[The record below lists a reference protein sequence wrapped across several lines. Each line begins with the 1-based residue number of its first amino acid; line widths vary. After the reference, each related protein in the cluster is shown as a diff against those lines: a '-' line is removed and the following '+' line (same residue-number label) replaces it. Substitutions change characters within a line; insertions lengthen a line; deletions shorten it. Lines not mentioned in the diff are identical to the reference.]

1 MNNDLK
7 QYMGLFETESK
18 KYIQDL
24 NNNLVKLEKDPKNQ
38 NLLYEIMRFSHSLK
52 GMNATMGFHKLQE
65 LCHKMEDIFD
75 AARKG
80 KLDITKEVTSVV
92 FEALD
97 VLELGLKKVMK
108 EEAEPETQEMV
119 SKLENSAKQSG
130 TTTENIADIQK
141 KEPAQQIEVEEI
153 KEVTVSVER
162 LDTLMGLMEDM
173 VTLEMRLSEIDKTK
187 NYKNVSVEID
197 KLKRITQ
204 EIQYNV
210 TQARMVQVGYLFQR
224 FPRMVRDLASEQGKE
239 IEFEVEGDD
248 IKLDRN
254 IIDEL
259 SEPLVHLLRNSVDHG
274 IEKTGKIRL
283 VARREKNTAIIELS
297 DNGKGLDLVKIKKV
311 AIDKKIV
318 TKEEAD
324 SLDEKGIINLIFDP
338 LLSTKDEVTD
348 VSGRGVGMAAVK
360 SKMEALNGVIHIET
374 KLGEGTKFTLE
385 LPLTLAIIKA
395 LLVGVEDEIYAIP
408 LNYIDRNVYF
418 SNKEIKKAADS
429 KVGILEGDDIPLV
442 SLANVFGI
450 KKTKEEKDK
459 VLAVVV
465 RKGDGRVG
473 LVIDRLIQEQ
483 DIIVKP
489 LSKLFKGR
497 KEFGGITVL
506 GDGRS
511 VLIIDVQNLT

>member
-197 KLKRITQ
+197 KL
-204 EIQYNV
+204 
-210 TQARMVQVGYLFQR
+210 
-224 FPRMVRDLASEQGKE
+224 
-239 IEFEVEGDD
+239 
-248 IKLDRN
+248 
-254 IIDEL
+254 
-259 SEPLVHLLRNSVDHG
+259 
-274 IEKTGKIRL
+274 
-283 VARREKNTAIIELS
+283 
-297 DNGKGLDLVKIKKV
+297 
-311 AIDKKIV
+311 
-318 TKEEAD
+318 
-324 SLDEKGIINLIFDP
+324 
-338 LLSTKDEVTD
+338 
-348 VSGRGVGMAAVK
+348 
-360 SKMEALNGVIHIET
+360 
-374 KLGEGTKFTLE
+374 
-385 LPLTLAIIKA
+385 
-395 LLVGVEDEIYAIP
+395 
-408 LNYIDRNVYF
+408 
-418 SNKEIKKAADS
+418 
-429 KVGILEGDDIPLV
+429 
-442 SLANVFGI
+442 
-450 KKTKEEKDK
+450 
-459 VLAVVV
+459 
-465 RKGDGRVG
+465 
-473 LVIDRLIQEQ
+473 
-483 DIIVKP
+483 
-489 LSKLFKGR
+489 
-497 KEFGGITVL
+497 
-506 GDGRS
+506 
-511 VLIIDVQNLT
+511 